1 MATPSAPRVRPSLPT
16 ALAESLVV
24 VWVWGSSFVLVKAGL
39 RYAGPLTLAA
49 LRYTAAFL
57 ILLPFALRGNTR
69 PRTRAVWG
77 RLALIGLLAYTI
89 GNGCLFWGLQYLP
102 STTSSFLM
110 SLVPLLVLA
119 MSIPWLREY
128 PSRLQVV
135 GLVVCLLGCGV
146 FFAPG
151 LRAGEPLGLAVT
163 GIGLVA
169 FAAFGILG
177 RGVARDGTAG
187 TLALTA
193 FPLGFGGI
201 ALLPLAFAVE
211 GLPQMAAPG
220 IGIILWLALVN
231 TALAYLLYNHAL
243 QTLTALEMNLLLNLS
258 PFATALIASLALGER
273 LQIVQ
278 YVGMV
283 VAIIGVAL
291 AQWRRNARPAQGK
304 AV

>member
-1 MATPSAPRVRPSLPT
+1 MTTQSAPRVRPSWPT

-24 VWVWGSSFVLVKAGL
+24 VGVWGSSFVLVKAGL

-57 ILLPFALRGNTR
+57 ILLPFALGGNTR
-69 PRTRAVWG
+69 PRSRGIWA
-77 RLALIGLLAYTI
+77 RLALIGLCAYTV

-119 MSIPWLREY
+119 MGIPWLREY
-128 PSRLQVV
+128 PTRAQWA
-135 GLVVCLLGCGV
+135 GLVICLAGCGA

-163 GIGLVA
+163 GLGLVA
-169 FAAFGILG
+169 FAVFGILG
-177 RGVARDGTAG
+177 REVARDGSVG

-193 FPLGFGGI
+193 FPLGFGGV
-201 ALLPLAFAVE
+201 ALLPVALVAE
-211 GLPQMAAPG
+211 GVPRMAAPG
-220 IGIILWLALVN
+220 IGIVLWLALVN

-243 QTLTALEMNLLLNLS
+243 QTLTALEMNLVLNLS
-258 PFATALIASLALGER
+258 PFATALIAHFALGEH
-273 LQIVQ
+273 LVAIQ
-278 YVGMV
+278 YAGMV
-283 VAIIGVAL
+283 VAIVGVAL
-291 AQWRRNARPAQGK
+291 AQWRSNWR
-304 AV
+304 V

>member
-1 MATPSAPRVRPSLPT
+1 MTQSAPRVRPSLPA

-24 VWVWGSSFVLVKAGL
+24 VGVWGSSFVLVKAGL

-49 LRYTAAFL
+49 LRYTAAFV
-57 ILLPFALRGNTR
+57 ILLPFALRRNTR
-69 PRTRAVWG
+69 PRSREIWA

-128 PSRLQVV
+128 PTRLQVA
-135 GLVVCLLGCGV
+135 GLVICLVGCGV

-151 LRAGEPLGLAVT
+151 LEPGEPLGLAVT
-163 GIGLVA
+163 GVGLVA

-201 ALLPLAFAVE
+201 ALLPLALAVE
-211 GLPQMAAPG
+211 GVPRMAATGVG
-220 IGIILWLALVN
+220 IVLWLALVN

-243 QTLTALEMNLLLNLS
+243 QTLTALEMNLVLNLS
-258 PFATALIASLALGER
+258 PFATAIIALLALGER
-273 LQIVQ
+273 LQAAQ
-278 YVGMV
+278 YMGMV
-283 VAIIGVAL
+283 GAIVGVAL
-291 AQWRRNARPAQGK
+291 AQWRRNARPAPPE
-304 AV
+304 AM